1 MNEDKKW
8 MNLQQPPYPPYDQRS
23 GCFWQAG
30 TDHGVGKAQPVG
42 KESISQTYGVPRGC
56 SSKKIGR

>member
-1 MNEDKKW
+1 

-23 GCFWQAG
+23 GAFWQAG